1 VQTPSNEEKMTN
13 LHERIVHMVRQ
24 LNIPVVEVSLV
35 LSKYIR
41 VLIEALQAKA
51 IESNEGLP
59 PRLMKSWPLEEE
71 MQTQS
76 KDFNF
81 DLEKVLSLVDGDRMD
96 ILDTLIRTTINDEEL
111 ALADSLLLMRQWEKD
126 VRQRLSL
133 VESPGQLFSPMEISE
148 DH

>member
-1 VQTPSNEEKMTN
+1 METPSNEEKMTN

-24 LNIPVVEVSLV
+24 LNIPVLEVSLV

-41 VLIEALQAKA
+41 VLTDALQAKA
-51 IESNEGLP
+51 IESNEELP
-59 PRLMKSWPLEEE
+59 PRLTHSWPLEEVI
-71 MQTQS
+71 QTQS

-81 DLEKVLSLVDGDRMD
+81 DLEKVLSLVDADRMD
-96 ILDTLIRTTINDEEL
+96 ILDTLIRTTINDEKL
-111 ALADSLLLMRQWEKD
+111 ALADSLLLIRQWEKD

-133 VESPGQLFSPMEISE
+133 VESPGQLFSPMELSE

>member
-1 VQTPSNEEKMTN
+1 MQTPSNEEKMTN

-41 VLIEALQAKA
+41 VLTDALQAKA

-59 PRLMKSWPLEEE
+59 PRLMQPWPLEEE

-126 VRQRLSL
+126 VRQRLAL
-133 VESPGQLFSPMEISE
+133 VESPGQLFSPMELSE

>member
-1 VQTPSNEEKMTN
+1 MQTPSNEEKMTN

-59 PRLMKSWPLEEE
+59 PRLMQSWPLEEE

-133 VESPGQLFSPMEISE
+133 VESPGQLFSPMELSE

>member
-1 VQTPSNEEKMTN
+1 VQTPTNEEKMTN

-41 VLIEALQAKA
+41 VLIGALEAKA
-51 IESNEGLP
+51 IESNEELP
-59 PRLMKSWPLEEE
+59 PRLMQSWPLEEE
-71 MQTQS
+71 IQTQS

-81 DLEKVLSLVDGDRMD
+81 DLEKVLSLVDAERMD
-96 ILDTLIRTTINDEEL
+96 ILDTLIRTTINDEKL

-126 VRQRLSL
+126 VRQRLIL
-133 VESPGQLFSPMEISE
+133 VESPGQLFSPMELSE
-148 DH
+148 DY

>member
-1 VQTPSNEEKMTN
+1 
-13 LHERIVHMVRQ
+13 MVRQ

-41 VLIEALQAKA
+41 VLIDTLQAKA
-51 IESNEGLP
+51 IELNEELP
-59 PRLMKSWPLEEE
+59 PRLMHSWPLEEE
-71 MQTQS
+71 IQTQS
-76 KDFNF
+76 KDFDF
-81 DLEKVLSLVDGDRMD
+81 DLEKVLSLVDADRMD
-96 ILDTLIRTTINDEEL
+96 ILDTLIRTTINDEKL

-133 VESPGQLFSPMEISE
+133 VESPGQLFSPMELSE

>member
-1 VQTPSNEEKMTN
+1 VETPSNEEKMTN

-24 LNIPVVEVSLV
+24 LNIPVLEVSLV

-41 VLIEALQAKA
+41 VLTDALQAKA
-51 IESNEGLP
+51 IESNEELP
-59 PRLMKSWPLEEE
+59 PRLTHSWPLEEVI
-71 MQTQS
+71 QTQS

-81 DLEKVLSLVDGDRMD
+81 DLEKVLSLVDADRMD
-96 ILDTLIRTTINDEEL
+96 ILDTLIRTTINDEKL
-111 ALADSLLLMRQWEKD
+111 ALADSLLLIRQWEKD

-133 VESPGQLFSPMEISE
+133 VESPGQLFSPMELSE

>member
-1 VQTPSNEEKMTN
+1 LQTPSNEEKMTN

-24 LNIPVVEVSLV
+24 LNIPVIEVSLV

-41 VLIEALQAKA
+41 VLIDALEAKA
-51 IESNEGLP
+51 IESNEELP
-59 PRLMKSWPLEEE
+59 PRLMHSWPLEEE
-71 MQTQS
+71 IQTQP

-81 DLEKVLSLVDGDRMD
+81 DLQKVLSLVDGDRMD

-111 ALADSLLLMRQWEKD
+111 AFVDSLLLMRQWEQD

-133 VESPGQLFSPMEISE
+133 VESPGQLFSPMELPE

>member
-1 VQTPSNEEKMTN
+1 LQTPSNEEKMTN

-24 LNIPVVEVSLV
+24 LNIPVLEVSLV

-41 VLIEALQAKA
+41 VLTDALQAKA
-51 IESNEGLP
+51 IESNEELP
-59 PRLMKSWPLEEE
+59 PRLTHSWPLEEVI
-71 MQTQS
+71 QTQS

-81 DLEKVLSLVDGDRMD
+81 DLEKVLSLVDADRMD
-96 ILDTLIRTTINDEEL
+96 ILDTLIRTTINDEKL
-111 ALADSLLLMRQWEKD
+111 ALADSLLLIRQWEKD

-133 VESPGQLFSPMEISE
+133 VESPGQLFSPMELSE

>member
-1 VQTPSNEEKMTN
+1 MQTPSNEEKMTN

-24 LNIPVVEVSLV
+24 LNIPVIEVSLV

-41 VLIEALQAKA
+41 VLIDALEAKA
-51 IESNEGLP
+51 IESNEELP
-59 PRLMKSWPLEEE
+59 PRLMHSWPLEEE
-71 MQTQS
+71 IQTQP

-126 VRQRLSL
+126 VRQRLAL
-133 VESPGQLFSPMEISE
+133 VESPGQLFSPMELSE

>member
-1 VQTPSNEEKMTN
+1 MTN

-24 LNIPVVEVSLV
+24 LNIPVIEVSLV

-41 VLIEALQAKA
+41 VLIDALEAKA
-51 IESNEGLP
+51 IESNEELP
-59 PRLMKSWPLEEE
+59 PRLMHSWALEEE
-71 MQTQS
+71 IQTQP

-111 ALADSLLLMRQWEKD
+111 AFVDSLLLMRQWEQD

-133 VESPGQLFSPMEISE
+133 VESPGQLFSPMELPE

>member
-1 VQTPSNEEKMTN
+1 MQTPSNEEKMTN

-41 VLIEALQAKA
+41 VLIGALQAKA

-59 PRLMKSWPLEEE
+59 PRLMHAWPLEEE
-71 MQTQS
+71 IQTQS

-81 DLEKVLSLVDGDRMD
+81 DLEKVLSLVDADRMD
-96 ILDTLIRTTINDEEL
+96 ILDTLIRTTINDEKL
-111 ALADSLLLMRQWEKD
+111 VLSDSLLLMRQWEKD
-126 VRQRLSL
+126 VRQRLAL
-133 VESPGQLFSPMEISE
+133 VGSPGQLFSPMELSE